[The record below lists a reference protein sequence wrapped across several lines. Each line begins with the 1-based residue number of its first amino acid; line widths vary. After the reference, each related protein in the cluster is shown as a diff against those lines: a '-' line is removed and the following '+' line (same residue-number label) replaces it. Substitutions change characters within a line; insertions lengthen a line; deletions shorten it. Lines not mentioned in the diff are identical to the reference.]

1 MVRRSNGVL
10 TRSNVDSDFP
20 QPQQASQLPKI
31 SHVLELILCE
41 AIPRSSRRKRI
52 AVPYGRVGLTTA
64 EINVTDAS
72 HLPRSVDFYRST
84 LRLGEPFLSN
94 DRIAGFSLGNGT
106 TLLLFQR
113 GSTTKDLPMRAPDAP
128 SPFKTPAIIPAH
140 GLSDKDDQV
149 RLKTHFALAV
159 DKPEDVDAWERELGE
174 KGVPLL
180 GNVQWPGGGRS
191 VYFSDPDEHV
201 GELASHGIWP
211 HY

>member
-1 MVRRSNGVL
+1 M
-10 TRSNVDSDFP
+10 
-20 QPQQASQLPKI
+20 ASQLPRI
-31 SHVLELILCE
+31 SHVLELIL
-41 AIPRSSRRKRI
+41 
-52 AVPYGRVGLTTA
+52 Y
-64 EINVTDAS
+64 AS
-72 HLPRSVDFYRST
+72 HLPRSVGFYRST

-113 GSTTKDLPMRAPDAP
+113 GATTKDLPMRAPDAP
-128 SPFKTPAIIPAH
+128 SPFNTPAIIPAH

-180 GNVQWPGGGRS
+180 GKVQWPGGGRS

-201 GELASHGIWP
+201 GELASRGIWP

>member
-1 MVRRSNGVL
+1 MRYHSL
-10 TRSNVDSDFP
+10 
-20 QPQQASQLPKI
+20 
-31 SHVLELILCE
+31 LIL
-41 AIPRSSRRKRI
+41 RSGRTRKRELGSQPNR
-52 AVPYGRVGLTTA
+52 AADGPAG
-64 EINVTDAS
+64 INHTDAN

-128 SPFKTPAIIPAH
+128 SPFDTPAVIPAH
-140 GLSDKDDQV
+140 GLSDKDELV

-159 DKPEDVDAWERELGE
+159 DKPEDVDAWERELGD

-180 GNVQWPGGGRS
+180 GKVQWPGGGRS

-201 GELASHGIWP
+201 GELASRGIWP